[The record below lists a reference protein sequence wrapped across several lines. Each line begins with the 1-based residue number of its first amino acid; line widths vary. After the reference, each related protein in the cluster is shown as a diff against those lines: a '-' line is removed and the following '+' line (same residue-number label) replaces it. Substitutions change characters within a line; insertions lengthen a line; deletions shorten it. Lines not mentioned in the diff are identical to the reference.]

1 MLNYHRGKKMIAY
14 DLLCSNGHLFEC
26 WFKDSASFEEQKSS
40 GIINCP
46 ICDDN
51 DVEKV
56 FSPFAIRKNGEKKK
70 EEKKKEEKKKEE
82 INPASPY
89 QALRLINEYLDKH
102 FEDVGADFA
111 KEALKIHWGE
121 AEKRNIRGLSTPQEE
136 TLLKEEG
143 VPFIKVPILK
153 RLDS

>member
-1 MLNYHRGKKMIAY
+1 MIAF
-14 DLLCSNGHLFEC
+14 DIVCSNGHVFEC
-26 WFKDSASFEEQKSS
+26 WFKDSASYEEQKSS

-46 ICDDN
+46 ICNDN

-56 FSPFAIRKNGEKKK
+56 FSPFAIKKNGEKKR
-70 EEKKKEEKKKEE
+70 EERRDQKKEEKKGEE
-82 INPASPY
+82 VIPANPY
-89 QALRLINEYLDKH
+89 QALRMINEYLDKH
-102 FEDVGADFA
+102 FEEVGANFA

-121 AEKRNIRGLSTPQEE
+121 AEKRNIKGVATPQEE

-143 VPFIKVPILK
+143 VQFFKVPIIK

>member
-1 MLNYHRGKKMIAY
+1 MIAF
-14 DLLCSNGHLFEC
+14 DLICSNGHLFEC
-26 WFKDSASFEEQKSS
+26 WFKNSASFEEQKFS

-46 ICDDN
+46 ICNDN

-56 FSPFAIRKNGEKKK
+56 FSPFAIKKN
-70 EEKKKEEKKKEE
+70 EEKKKEEKKRKEV
-82 INPASPY
+82 NPVNPY
-89 QALRLINEYLDKH
+89 QALRMINEYLDKH
-102 FEDVGADFA
+102 FEDVGAGFA

-121 AEKRNIRGLSTPQEE
+121 TEKRNIKGIATPQEE